1 MLCKS
6 TLLLLAISCLGVAFD
21 SKVSAQEDVAVSPA
35 KQTDANAGGL
45 GDGEPR
51 IEATLDPEGWNIFHG
66 DVLVAGYIVS
76 QDGRPAIYPVVGP
89 GGQQM
94 TRGYPFKEVV
104 QFEKADHIH
113 HKSLWLTHGDVN
125 GIDFWSNLEGCG
137 TIVQTAG
144 KASVEGDQAVIVTH
158 NDWIAPD
165 GTRVLSDI
173 RRYAFYD
180 DDGRRLID
188 CDFLLQAIDD
198 DVTFGDT
205 KEGSFGVRIAGS
217 MKVEADQGG
226 IIINAEDET
235 NLDTWGKKSP
245 WVDYS
250 GPIDGKTVGITIH
263 DHPSS
268 FGYPTRWHV
277 RTYGLFA
284 ANPFGYHE
292 FEGVEKK
299 RAIVLPKGQSI
310 RLNYRIVLHDGGLRP
325 DVAKADNEAFSKDS
339 RPELSQDDVE

>member
-1 MLCKS
+1 MLRPS
-6 TLLLLAISCLGVAFD
+6 TLLLFVALCLGAAFPSD
-21 SKVSAQEDVAVSPA
+21 SSAQENVAASPA
-35 KQTDANAGGL
+35 KQSGTN
-45 GDGEPR
+45 DGELR
-51 IEATLDPEGWNIFHG
+51 IEATVDPEGWNVFRG
-66 DVLVAGYIVS
+66 DSLVAGYIVS
-76 QDGRPAIYPVVGP
+76 KDGRPVIYPVAGP
-89 GGQQM
+89 SGQLM
-94 TRGYPFKEVV
+94 TRAYPFKEVGT
-104 QFEKADHIH
+104 FEKADHIH

-137 TIVQTAG
+137 TIVQTDG
-144 KASVEGDQAVIVTH
+144 KASVEGDQAVIVTS

-173 RRYAFYD
+173 RRFAFYD

-198 DVTFGDT
+198 DVRFGDT

-217 MKVEADQGG
+217 MKVEANQGG
-226 IIINAEDET
+226 IIINAEEET
-235 NLDTWGKKSP
+235 NLDTWGKKTA

-299 RAIVLPKGQSI
+299 RTIVLPQGKTM
-310 RLNYRIVLHDGGLRP
+310 RLNYRIVLHEGGLKRG
-325 DVAKADNEAFSKDS
+325 VTEADNETFANSP
-339 RPELSQDDVE
+339 RPELSQDEGE